1 MHQLA
6 ISTRGLNTKFLANIN
21 GSIISEAARNTET
34 ADEPME
40 LPWVHGT
47 AMGSSLPTD
56 EPIIGNQDSD
66 LEEFC
71 EHMDQQPST
80 H

>member
-6 ISTRGLNTKFLANIN
+6 ISTRGLNTKFLSNIN
-21 GSIISEAARNTET
+21 GSIISEAARSTET
-34 ADEPME
+34 ADEP
-40 LPWVHGT
+40 WNC
-47 AMGSSLPTD
+47 MGSSLPTN
-56 EPIIGNQDSD
+56 EPITGNQDSD